1 MKQNTRYFAESNNK
15 YTSRSSLEN
24 IIFGSQSSLLYF
36 FTYATSILSASL
48 GLAKVRGHL
57 LIIWFLTE

>member
-48 GLAKVRGHL
+48 GLAKV
-57 LIIWFLTE
+57 I